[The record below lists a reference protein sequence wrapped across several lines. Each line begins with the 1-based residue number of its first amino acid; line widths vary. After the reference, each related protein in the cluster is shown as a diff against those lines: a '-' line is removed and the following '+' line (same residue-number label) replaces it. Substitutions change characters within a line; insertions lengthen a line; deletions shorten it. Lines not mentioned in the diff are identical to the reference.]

1 MGTGRQDPSPSW
13 GDPDK
18 YRGGTRGR
26 AVRFPGVCCLG
37 PGKSGFPAP
46 TPREAGD
53 FAVMVTAKGSRGR
66 RRAHV
71 RSPAALP
78 SSTLRTQHPAALY
91 SVYPRWG
98 EREGGRA
105 LWGRG
110 RGRPGD
116 GAGEADPPLPSPPIP
131 SGSTGGVEVWPPP
144 SPGSPGYRPVRSW
157 LQTLAS
163 RMPGVDERCIME

>member
-98 EREGGRA
+98 EREGGGA
-105 LWGRG
+105 LGK
-110 RGRPGD
+110 
-116 GAGEADPPLPSPPIP
+116 GAGEARGWSR
-131 SGSTGGVEVWPPP
+131 GSRPP
-144 SPGSPGYRPVRSW
+144 SPQPPHSLRFHGRSGSVAPAEPR
-157 LQTLAS
+157 Q
-163 RMPGVDERCIME
+163 PGVSSCAFLVADSCQPHARCG